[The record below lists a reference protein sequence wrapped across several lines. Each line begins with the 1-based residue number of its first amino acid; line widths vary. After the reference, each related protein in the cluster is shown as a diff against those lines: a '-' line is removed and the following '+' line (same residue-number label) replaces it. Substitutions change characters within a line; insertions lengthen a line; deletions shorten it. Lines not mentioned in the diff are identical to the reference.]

1 VSGYDPTNWLL
12 VFVRVSAMVAI
23 FPLFSM
29 QNFPV
34 AMRLALAT
42 LISFLVSPLLP
53 PLAAPPS
60 SFTGMIGLLALEAG
74 FGVLLGFVS
83 RLFFYV
89 LEFAGSL
96 IAMEM
101 GLNMAANFNPF
112 SNTRSEAPGIILF
125 NLGAL
130 LFFTLN
136 LHHYLLVALQRSFAV
151 LPPGGGHLSAALYT
165 DIVGRTGQIFL
176 VGLLIA
182 APIIAVSFL
191 INVVFSVI
199 GRAVPQMNIF
209 VESLAFRILAGLMV
223 FGLTL
228 NLMAQHIVNY
238 LRRLP
243 EDVLRVAQLLG
254 TGGAT
259 P

>member
-1 VSGYDPTNWLL
+1 MFGYDPTNWLL
-12 VFVRVSAMVAI
+12 VFVRVSAMITI

-34 AMRLALAT
+34 ALRLALA
-42 LISFLVSPLLP
+42 LFISLLVAPLLP
-53 PLAAPPS
+53 PLAASPA

-74 FGVLLGFVS
+74 FGLLLGFVS

-101 GLNMAANFNPF
+101 GLNMAASFNPF
-112 SNTRSEAPGIILF
+112 SNTRSEAPGLILF

-151 LPPGGGHLSAALYT
+151 LPPGGGRLSAALFT

-182 APIIAVSFL
+182 APSIAVSFL

-209 VESLAFRILAGLMV
+209 IESLAFRILAGLMV

-228 NLMAQHIVNY
+228 NLMAQQIVNY

>member
-1 VSGYDPTNWLL
+1 MFGFDPTHWML
-12 VFVRVSAMVAI
+12 VFVRISAMLAI

-34 AMRLALAT
+34 AMRVALSL
-42 LISFLVSPLLP
+42 LISLLLTPLVPA
-53 PLAAPPS
+53 LAAPPAG
-60 SFTGMIGLLALEAG
+60 FIGLIGLMALETG
-74 FGVLLGFVS
+74 FGLLLGFVS

-89 LEFAGSL
+89 LELAGSL

-101 GLNMAANFNPF
+101 GLNMAATFNPF
-112 SNTRSEAPGIILF
+112 SNARSEAPGLILF
-125 NLGAL
+125 NFGAI

-136 LHHYLLVALQRSFAV
+136 LHHHLLVALQKSFSV
-151 LPPGGGHLSAALYT
+151 LPLGGGRLSPALFT
-165 DIVGRTGQIFL
+165 DIVGRTGQVFL
-176 VGLLIA
+176 VGLLMA
-182 APIIAVSFL
+182 APVIAVSFL

-223 FGLTL
+223 FGLSL

-243 EDVLRVAQLLG
+243 EDLVRVAQLLG
-254 TGGAT
+254 GGS
-259 P
+259 PH

>member
-1 VSGYDPTNWLL
+1 MFGFDPTNWML
-12 VFVRVSAMVAI
+12 VFVRVSAMLAI

-34 AMRLALAT
+34 AMRLALSV
-42 LISFLVSPLLP
+42 LVSFLVAPLLP
-53 PLAAPPS
+53 ALASPPS
-60 SFTGMIGLLALEAG
+60 NFVGMIGLLALEAG

-101 GLNMAANFNPF
+101 GLNMAATFNPF
-112 SNTRSEAPGIILF
+112 SNTRSEAPGLILF
-125 NLGAL
+125 NLGAIIFL
-130 LFFTLN
+130 TLN

-151 LPPGGGHLSAALYT
+151 LPLGGGRLSPALFT
-165 DIVGRTGQIFL
+165 DIVGRTSQIFL
-176 VGLLIA
+176 VGLLMA

-191 INVVFSVI
+191 INVVFSVV

-254 TGGAT
+254 AGGGS

>member
-1 VSGYDPTNWLL
+1 MFGIDPTNWLL
-12 VFVRVSAMVAI
+12 VFVRISAMLAI

-34 AMRLALAT
+34 AMRLALAA
-42 LISFLVSPLLP
+42 LISFLVAPLLP
-53 PLAAPPS
+53 PLATLPAG
-60 SFTGMIGLLALEAG
+60 FIGMIGWIAIEAG
-74 FGVLLGFVS
+74 FGLMLGFVS

-101 GLNMAANFNPF
+101 GLNMAATFNPF
-112 SNTRSEAPGIILF
+112 SNTRSEAPGLILF

-130 LFFTLN
+130 VFLTLN
-136 LHHYLLVALQRSFAV
+136 LHHHLLVALQKSFVV
-151 LPPGGGHLSAALYT
+151 LPLGAGRLSPALFT
-165 DIVGRTGQIFL
+165 DIAGRTGQIFL
-176 VGLLIA
+176 VGLLMA
-182 APIIAVSFL
+182 APVIAVSFL
-191 INVVFSVI
+191 INVVFSVV

-254 TGGAT
+254 AAGGSH
-259 P
+259 

>member
-1 VSGYDPTNWLL
+1 MFGFDPTNWIL

-34 AMRLALAT
+34 AMRIALSL
-42 LISFLVSPLLP
+42 LISFLVTPLVP
-53 PLAAPPS
+53 ALASAPA
-60 SFTGMIGLLALEAG
+60 SFVGMIGLMALEAG
-74 FGVLLGFVS
+74 LGVLLGFVS

-101 GLNMAANFNPF
+101 GLNMAATFNPF
-112 SNTRSEAPGIILF
+112 SNARSEAPGLILF
-125 NLGAL
+125 NLGAIV
-130 LFFTLN
+130 FFTLN
-136 LHHYLLVALQRSFAV
+136 LHHYLLVAVQKSFAV
-151 LPPGGGHLSAALYT
+151 LPLGGGRLSPALFT
-165 DIVGRTGQIFL
+165 DIVGRTGQVFL
-176 VGLLIA
+176 VGLLMA

-209 VESLAFRILAGLMV
+209 IESLAFRILAGLMV

-228 NLMAQHIVNY
+228 NLMAQHIANY

-254 TGGAT
+254 GGG
-259 P
+259 PP